1 MLGHPR
7 ASSIRRKQRLCI
19 GGRHA
24 GHTCT
29 DARDGGKVTGGAR
42 PLLMRR
48 VLSKGF
54 ASHENLYVLLDD

>member
-1 MLGHPR
+1 MR
-7 ASSIRRKQRLCI
+7 
-19 GGRHA
+19 
-24 GHTCT
+24 TN
-29 DARDGGKVTGGAR
+29 ARGGGKVTGGAR